1 MGGMDNLDYADR
13 SSLSGTESCHYAA
26 MVLFQDATVTKP
38 LLKPPVSSTGLNH
51 TQALLKTKLPCH
63 EVPAY
68 AKPAYRPALPLD
80 MILLSE
86 RNELTLLDS
95 KKARNVAQKREFLI
109 NLVRLGG
116 FEENCTQTWAAV
128 HALASSAVVPM
139 VCSIST
145 TAHN

>member
-1 MGGMDNLDYADR
+1 
-13 SSLSGTESCHYAA
+13 

-38 LLKPPVSSTGLNH
+38 LLKPPVSSTGLNR
-51 TQALLKTKLPCH
+51 TQALLKTKLVCH

-109 NLVRLGG
+109 NLVRLFGG
-116 FEENCTQTWAAV
+116 FKENCTQTWAAV
-128 HALASSAVVPM
+128 HTLASSAVVAM
-139 VCSIST
+139 VCVGFLPVVPRPITDHASVRHCLS
-145 TAHN
+145 NFQSC